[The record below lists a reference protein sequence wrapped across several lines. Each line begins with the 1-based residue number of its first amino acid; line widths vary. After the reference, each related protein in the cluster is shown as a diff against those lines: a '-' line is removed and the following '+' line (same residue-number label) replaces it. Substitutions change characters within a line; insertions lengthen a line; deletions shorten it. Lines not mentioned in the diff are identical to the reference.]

1 MSSCVSRI
9 NAIESA
15 LIAGTLSSV
24 ESDGGLTYFSSR
36 ADIQQFLNLTEAA
49 CPKPCNFAQSMA
61 PMWNTMSSGVN
72 SGNYSLLCDGEKPTV
87 APTLAPTDS
96 PTDSPTVGPTDSPTV
111 GPTGAPSD
119 SPTGAPSD
127 APSWSPTT
135 SPTAYP
141 TPTELNSNYTREVQV
156 KTKQT
161 SEKSSKAAEKH
172 TKMATQLRADERR
185 LKAQMRESQLVAM
198 SQVDTA
204 EKLYT
209 AKFAKAAQMRAMCS
223 SDDSFVAKH
232 ANTIQAYIK
241 SVPLPAYAQKASI
254 MKKQI
259 ITNVLQSL
267 EVLSRVQR
275 ATDLHGEYMLSHEA
289 HALMT
294 FAENIKK
301 QTPALK
307 QIDALRGG
315 SGDD

>member
-1 MSSCVSRI
+1 MSSCVSQI

-15 LIAGTLSSV
+15 LIAGTISSA
-24 ESDGGLTYFSSR
+24 ESAGGLTYFSSR
-36 ADIQQFLNLTEAA
+36 ADIQQFLNVTAGA

-61 PMWNTMSSGVN
+61 PIWNTMALGVN

-87 APTLAPTDS
+87 APTMAPTNS
-96 PTDSPTVGPTDSPTV
+96 PTYSPSTGPTDSPTYS
-111 GPTGAPSD
+111 PTGSPSD

-127 APSWSPTT
+127 APTWSPTT

-172 TKMATQLRADERR
+172 TKMAARLRADELR
-185 LKAQMRESQLVAM
+185 LKAQMKESQLQTM
-198 SQVDTA
+198 SQADTA

-209 AKFAKAAQMRAMCS
+209 AKFAKATQMRAMCS
-223 SDDSFVAKH
+223 TDDSSLAKNSN
-232 ANTIQAYIK
+232 AIQAYIK
-241 SVPLPAYAQKASI
+241 SVPLPNYAQKASS

-275 ATDLHGEYMLSHEA
+275 ATDLHGEYMLSQEA

-307 QIDALRGG
+307 QIDALSGG